1 MDLKSLRYTESHE
14 WVLQEG
20 DVCTVGITQFA
31 ADQLTDI
38 TYIELPDVG
47 KKVTAQGTFGVIES
61 VKSANDLYS
70 PVAGEVVAVNTKL
83 PTDTSVI
90 NSDPYGKG
98 WMIKVKVAAGA
109 TLDHMMTLEQY
120 QKQIAEGGH

>member
-14 WVLQEG
+14 WVLLEG
-20 DVCTVGITQFA
+20 DICTVGITQFA

-47 KKVTAQGTFGVIES
+47 KKVTARGTFGVIES

-70 PVAGEVVAVNTKL
+70 PVAGEVVAANVKL
-83 PTDTSVI
+83 PADTSVI

-98 WMIKVKVAAGA
+98 WMIKVKVAPGT
-109 TLDHMMTLEQY
+109 TLGHMMTLEQY

>member
-1 MDLKSLRYTESHE
+1 MDLKSLRYSQSHE
-14 WVLQEG
+14 WALLEG

-47 KKVTAQGTFGVIES
+47 KKVSAGGTFGVIES

-70 PVAGEVVAVNTKL
+70 PVAGEVVAVNSKL
-83 PTDTSVI
+83 PNDTSAI

-98 WMIKVKVAAGA
+98 WMVKIKVAPGTK
-109 TLDHMMTLEQY
+109 LDNLMTPEQY